1 MRWFARARGQ
11 SFERSQKAM
20 QKAGVRCGIS
30 EEGES
35 GGDPVSWCS
44 VSMGAN

>member
-11 SFERSQKAM
+11 SFERSQKVM
-20 QKAGVRCGIS
+20 HKARMGCGIS

-35 GGDPVSWCS
+35 GGYPVSWCS
-44 VSMGAN
+44 GSMGAN